1 MVPFPTNQERQV
13 NNEINELTIDELEN
27 VSGGS
32 FWSRVEKMA
41 DNSSAL
47 DFIASHAQLPDKGS
61 PATW

>member
-1 MVPFPTNQERQV
+1 M

-32 FWSRVEKMA
+32 GFWSRVEKMA
-41 DNSSAL
+41 DKSSAL
-47 DFIASHAQLPDKGS
+47 DFIADHAQLPDKGS